1 MLDTVNMERSRAER
15 LRIDR
20 VSKSFF
26 GVPVLREVSLTA
38 GTGEIIGLL
47 GANGAGKSTLMKI
60 LSGVYSSEG
69 GEISVDG
76 HRVKIETPQDAIA
89 AGIRLMP
96 QELSVHPDLTVAE
109 NICIA
114 DLPRRRFLGMPW
126 IDRGDMERTAAD
138 YLDRLGLGHID
149 PHTRMGSLSL
159 PQQRI
164 VEIARALVGDARV
177 LIMDEPTA
185 TLAEAE
191 VRTLFE
197 VIERLRLQ
205 GVTIIYISHYLD
217 EVFRLCDRIVV
228 LRDGDV
234 RGNFSTAETDQD
246 TVLTAMLGSELGQ
259 LYPEKA
265 GDLSHNEPILS
276 VEGMSLP
283 GAFQDVS
290 FQVRRGEVFGVF
302 GLVGSGAEQIG
313 RALYG
318 GRSQVQ
324 VRQAKFKGAPFSP
337 TSPRDSVRD
346 GLAFVAAERKS
357 EGLVG
362 ILSVRE
368 NTTLP
373 FLKKF
378 TRHGVVDREREG
390 AATQHWIETLGVR
403 TTGPEQEIRLLS
415 GGNQQKVCL
424 ARWLE
429 GSPDF
434 LILEEPTRGVDLG
447 ARREIYDEIRTL
459 AEQGL
464 GILLVSSDAEE
475 IAGLA
480 DRTMVMADGRKLGD
494 FGPEADAA
502 DLLRAASPETQ
513 YPGESQ
519 MSETETT
526 PAASQADKQQQSRK
540 RGGALATFLARPTA
554 GLFMLLVF
562 YVVLLA
568 VFSVLS
574 PYFLTTGNLSTIGT
588 NMAFIGLMAAAG
600 TPLIIGGGLDLSVA
614 AVAGLSGVIVA
625 LMHAA
630 GINIWA
636 GCFVALLAGG
646 SVGLLNGL
654 IATGLRLNPLIVT
667 LGTMSIFTGLSM
679 VLTGGLSKPLFLPAF
694 NWLGSGRLFGLP
706 VPVLLMVTVFVAF
719 WLLLS
724 RTPFGRFV
732 YATGGNADAS
742 TLLGVPVQRTQII
755 LYVLSGL
762 SGALAGIVLAAMLG
776 AAAPNAAGPHLLTII
791 AAIILGGTSLFGGR
805 GSVWGTLIA
814 VLILGTLNNGLTLL
828 NVSSFWQDV
837 TRGVVLLLAVG
848 LDQLRVR
855 LQG

>member
-373 FLKKF
+373 FLKNSRGTVWSTGSGKVPQPSTGSRRSAF
-378 TRHGVVDREREG
+378 ERPDRNRKSG
-390 AATQHWIETLGVR
+390 SFPAAI
-403 TTGPEQEIRLLS
+403 S
-415 GGNQQKVCL
+415 
-424 ARWLE
+424 
-429 GSPDF
+429 
-434 LILEEPTRGVDLG
+434 
-447 ARREIYDEIRTL
+447 RRS
-459 AEQGL
+459 A
-464 GILLVSSDAEE
+464 
-475 IAGLA
+475 
-480 DRTMVMADGRKLGD
+480 
-494 FGPEADAA
+494 
-502 DLLRAASPETQ
+502 LRAGWKDHPISL
-513 YPGESQ
+513 S
-519 MSETETT
+519 SRNR
-526 PAASQADKQQQSRK
+526 PAASTWARAARFTTKSGHWRN
-540 RGGALATFLARPTA
+540 RGSASCWCRRMPKKSPAWPTARWSWPTA
-554 GLFMLLVF
+554 G
-562 YVVLLA
+562 
-568 VFSVLS
+568 
-574 PYFLTTGNLSTIGT
+574 N
-588 NMAFIGLMAAAG
+588 
-600 TPLIIGGGLDLSVA
+600 
-614 AVAGLSGVIVA
+614 
-625 LMHAA
+625 
-630 GINIWA
+630 
-636 GCFVALLAGG
+636 
-646 SVGLLNGL
+646 
-654 IATGLRLNPLIVT
+654 
-667 LGTMSIFTGLSM
+667 
-679 VLTGGLSKPLFLPAF
+679 
-694 NWLGSGRLFGLP
+694 
-706 VPVLLMVTVFVAF
+706 
-719 WLLLS
+719 
-724 RTPFGRFV
+724 
-732 YATGGNADAS
+732 
-742 TLLGVPVQRTQII
+742 
-755 LYVLSGL
+755 
-762 SGALAGIVLAAMLG
+762 
-776 AAAPNAAGPHLLTII
+776 
-791 AAIILGGTSLFGGR
+791 
-805 GSVWGTLIA
+805 
-814 VLILGTLNNGLTLL
+814 
-828 NVSSFWQDV
+828 
-837 TRGVVLLLAVG
+837 
-848 LDQLRVR
+848 
-855 LQG
+855 